1 MAEREI
7 KTVLTLEDA
16 SFSKGLKAATSNVSA
31 IRAEMQAAISGAN
44 GLGKGMKQWK
54 AQVSGLSQALK
65 GEKQQMT
72 LLNRQY
78 TEQKKKLSDA
88 AKALKDA
95 QKAHGKNSEEV
106 KKAANAYAYE
116 STQVDELRVKMA
128 RLSTQMNQDKHI
140 LNEALAKPLKAAGN
154 VAAGFAKAVG
164 VSMLAAGA
172 AFVTLGVKS
181 MQARQQLAADLSASQ
196 ATFGVWSNFI
206 EQDAKNAWKNLG
218 LSTDAYLQH
227 AVELGEYLQAA
238 GQDEQASAANTSQL
252 LQRAADLAGVY
263 GTTTEEAL
271 SAIQS
276 AAQGS
281 YKAMKRFGVSLN
293 STSIKEKALQKGL
306 IGANEELTK
315 EREIAL
321 AMQIILD
328 DTADAAGG
336 FASRTDN
343 VNASLETLRA
353 AWANFISGTGSGKQV
368 ITALSS
374 SMRTMGQEIKK
385 NVPELSKNIT
395 ELIRSFVGELPG
407 LINSLGPALGE
418 LLTGILDTI
427 SGNATEIGKGAG
439 TLIANLAGG
448 IIEHIPDIL
457 GSAWSLA
464 TGFLD
469 GFQEKFGVYWDETIW
484 PAIQGFFK
492 TTFGIDL
499 PDWGDVKKQ
508 LTDAWETVKGTF
520 AGIFGTIFG
529 VDPPKSWEDVKK
541 TISEWWTSVKDK
553 FGGIVGTLFGVNFPS
568 LSQIKTS
575 ITEWWAT
582 MSTKVSGI
590 VSTLFG
596 VNFPSWNEIADSW
609 NEFWGNVYDNLPGW
623 VKDILNFFGLGG
635 GGAQSGETALNA
647 AVNTLAD
654 EVTRASTTIRNFADA
669 IPVPLE
675 FKRDV
680 GETGR
685 NYSSSEIFGDISEK
699 EWIRKFRDSLSALDD
714 VSEMI
719 GWMQGFVRNPN
730 LDLNDP
736 ATAALYPFLIDQA
749 AALNAISDLS
759 DTENS
764 QKIIQSIINA
774 MDEYLGNAQSSE
786 AMQGLTDS
794 AHAATDAVSA
804 LSDAISEAAQE
815 LYTLATPGGEH
826 AGSDGRFASGAWNIP
841 RDNYIARLHAGE
853 MVLTA
858 DQARRYR
865 AQAAAGNTYNDS
877 ASIYIDKYNQY
888 SGADADALLAQMQ
901 AMQRRRRMGY
911 GLA

>member
-65 GEKQQMT
+65 GERQQMS

-78 TEQKKKLSDA
+78 TEQKKKLNDA
-88 AKALKDA
+88 AKAMKDA
-95 QKAHGKNSEEV
+95 QKAHGKNSEEAR
-106 KKAANAYAYE
+106 KAANAYAYE
-116 STQVDELRVKMA
+116 STQVDDLRVKMA
-128 RLSTQMNQDKHI
+128 RLSTQMNQDKHV
-140 LNEALAKPLKAAGN
+140 LNESLAKPLKAAGN

-172 AFVTLGVKS
+172 AFVTLGMKS

-238 GQDEQASAANTSQL
+238 GVPLQESASLTSQL
-252 LQRAADLAGVY
+252 MQAAGDLAGTY
-263 GTTTEEAL
+263 GTTTQEAL
-271 SAIQS
+271 DAIEK

-281 YKAMKRFGVSLN
+281 YKTMKRYGISVSDATLN
-293 STSIKEKALQKGL
+293 QWALDKGL
-306 IGANEELTK
+306 IIVGQSLSDEEK
-315 EREIAL
+315 KAY
-321 AMQIILD
+321 AVQYILD
-328 DTADAAGG
+328 KTGQAAGG
-336 FASRTDN
+336 FATRTDT
-343 VNASLETLRA
+343 VNSALEKASA
-353 AWANFISGTGSGKQV
+353 AWSNFIDGTGNAESVVEAFSGAAAAVAK
-368 ITALSS
+368 
-374 SMRTMGQEIKK
+374 EIIQLTPRLTSGIK
-385 NVPELSKNIT
+385 S
-395 ELIRSFVGELPG
+395 LISQFGKALPG
-407 LINSLGPALGE
+407 MIKDLSPALGE

-427 SGNATEIGKGAG
+427 SGNAVEIGKGAG
-439 TLIANLAGG
+439 TLIANLGAA
-448 IIEHIPDIL
+448 IIENIPKIL
-457 GSAWSLA
+457 QSAYDLA
-464 TGFLD
+464 VGFLN
-469 GFQEKFGVYWDETIW
+469 GFQEKFGAYWNETVW

-499 PDWGDVKKQ
+499 PDWGNVKKL
-508 LTDAWETVKGTF
+508 LTDAWNGVKNTF

-553 FGGIVGTLFGVNFPS
+553 FGGIVSSMFSLDFPS
-568 LSQIKTS
+568 LSQIKQS
-575 ITEWWAT
+575 ITDWWAL

-596 VNFPSWNEIADSW
+596 VNFPSWEEIADSW
-609 NEFWGNVYDNLPGW
+609 NDFWGNVYDNLPGW

-647 AVNTLAD
+647 AVNSLAD

-685 NYSSSEIFGDISEK
+685 NYSSSEIFGDISEI
-699 EWIRKFRDSLSALDD
+699 EWVRTFRDSLSALDD

-736 ATAALYPFLIDQA
+736 ATAAIYPFLTKHA
-749 AALNAISDLS
+749 AELNAITDLS
-759 DTENS
+759 DNENN
-764 QKIIQSIINA
+764 QKIIQSIIDG
-774 MDEYLGNAQSSE
+774 MDEYLGNAQPSE

-815 LYTLATPGGEH
+815 LYTLTTPGGEH
-826 AGSDGRFASGAWNIP
+826 AGGAWNIP
-841 RDNYIARLHAGE
+841 RNNYIARLHAGE